1 MRKLINWYKSL
12 EIYPNIYFEV
22 SLCIVFEI
30 NLSMTLT
37 MIVDTDDQSKLEQL
51 KKSKDKSYKLK
62 SAEHIPEKF

>member
-1 MRKLINWYKSL
+1 
-12 EIYPNIYFEV
+12 
-22 SLCIVFEI
+22 
-30 NLSMTLT
+30 MTLT